1 MLHFNKITYRIG
13 SRVVLDEAEAT
24 ISPGHKVGM
33 VGRNGTGKTTLL
45 RIVTGELS
53 AADGYIE
60 TPSRWRIGVTAQ
72 EAPSGQTTLLDTVL
86 AADVELSSLIRESER
101 ATDPARIAEIHERL
115 RDRDSHTASARA
127 ARILAGLGF
136 DEE

>member
-1 MLHFNKITYRIG
+1 MLRFNHITYRIG
-13 SRVVLDEAEAT
+13 ARVLLDEAEAT
-24 ISPGHKVGM
+24 ISPGHRVGM

-53 AADGYIE
+53 AADGDVE

-72 EAPSGQTTLLDTVL
+72 EAPSGQTSLLDTVL
-86 AADVELSSLIRESER
+86 AADTELSNLMKETET
-101 ATDPARIAEIHERL
+101 ATDPTRIAEIHERL

-127 ARILAGLGF
+127 A
-136 DEE
+136 